1 MPGCYRHTSHK
12 KQTVKLGHNT
22 SQLRQIR
29 SHQFCAAD
37 QLSVGAAEQ
46 LSVGAGWA
54 GMVWA
59 DVRNAS
65 KNAPESGSYV

>member
-1 MPGCYRHTSHK
+1 MPGCYMHTSHK
-12 KQTVKLGHNT
+12 KQTVKLGHDT

-46 LSVGAGWA
+46 LS
-54 GMVWA
+54 MVQA
-59 DVRNAS
+59 DVRNAP
-65 KNAPESGSYV
+65 APTVQN

>member
-37 QLSVGAAEQ
+37 QLSVGAA
-46 LSVGAGWA
+46 WA

-59 DVRNAS
+59 DVRNAPS
-65 KNAPESGSYV
+65 KLKSESAPESGSYVR

>member
-1 MPGCYRHTSHK
+1 MPGCYWHTSHK
-12 KQTVKLGHNT
+12 KQTVKLGHDT

-37 QLSVGAAEQ
+37 QLSVGA
-46 LSVGAGWA
+46 GWA

-59 DVRNAS
+59 DMHNAHTS
-65 KNAPESGSYV
+65 VAKN